1 MDQPRTV
8 LDGLRF
14 PESARWHDGRLWFA
28 HWSAGEV
35 VAVDPDG
42 TSEVVAAGPP
52 GYGWSIDWLPDGRRL
67 TTGERLLRTEP
78 DGTTVEHGQLRRLA
92 GHGWNEIAVTRG
104 GDVYVNG
111 FAFDPAAGTAPQ
123 PGVIALVRPDGSTVA
138 VADGLRFP
146 NGMVVTEDGS
156 TLIVAESFA
165 GQLTAFDIRADGT
178 LSAGRAWAEGVAPDG
193 ICLDADG
200 AVWSGRADIRM
211 MTGRPD
217 DLAGGF
223 VRVLEGGTI
232 TDRIE
237 LDRPGFSCALGGPD
251 GSTLFMLTMQW
262 RGFDVIDATAA
273 ERTGAVVSSQV
284 AVPAP
289 A

>member
-1 MDQPRTV
+1 MPPSYCKTT
-8 LDGLRF
+8 
-14 PESARWHDGRLWFA
+14 
-28 HWSAGEV
+28 WSYV
-35 VAVDPDG
+35 
-42 TSEVVAAGPP
+42 
-52 GYGWSIDWLPDGRRL
+52 R
-67 TTGERLLRTEP
+67 TTGHGKPTAPDPGRLLRTEP
-78 DGTTVEHGQLRRLA
+78 DGTTVEHGRLREVA

-111 FAFDPAAGTAPQ
+111 FAFDLAGGGAPQ
-123 PGVIALVRPDGSTVA
+123 PGVIALVRPNGSTVQ

-146 NGMVVTEDGS
+146 NGMVVTPDGA

-165 GQLTAFDIRADGT
+165 GQLTAYDIRAYGT

-200 AVWSGRADIRM
+200 AVWCGRPDIRM

-217 DLAGGF
+217 GPAGGF
-223 VRVLEGGTI
+223 VRVLEGGEV

-237 LDRPGFSCALGGPD
+237 LDRPGFACALGGPD
-251 GSTLFMLTMQW
+251 GGTLFMLTMQW

-273 ERTGAVVSSQV
+273 ERTGAVFAAPV
-284 AVPAP
+284 AVPAAQP
-289 A
+289 GDGRPRPGSAPGPGSRASTRSRTAAGSSSRSPNSSRTWVIR